1 MHPIVI
7 STGDPAGIGPEVT
20 LKAINALHDHPPI
33 IITIHNETLND
44 PYYKSYINNFQ
55 PFNPSKLSKN
65 CVYYSLIDHDAS
77 IIKKS
82 HQKDNAIIAHQCIMD
97 ALNIIKENN
106 YQNLV
111 TAPISK
117 EGLLNAN
124 IPFTGHTSLL
134 QSVFNINDASM
145 AFYSETLNIILATIH
160 IPLSEVEKNLSEEVL
175 NITIKNAHIFA
186 QNIGINQPK
195 IAIAGLNPHAGEN
208 GQFGSFEN
216 DILIPLINRHSSN
229 SYTLA
234 GPISPDIV
242 FKQALDGEAD
252 IVIALYHD
260 QGLIPVKL
268 LSFDSAVN
276 VTIGLP
282 ICRTSPD
289 HGTAFD
295 IAFQNKANHQSMLS
309 AINYCIQFNQ

>member
-1 MHPIVI
+1 
-7 STGDPAGIGPEVT
+7 
-20 LKAINALHDHPPI
+20 
-33 IITIHNETLND
+33 
-44 PYYKSYINNFQ
+44 
-55 PFNPSKLSKN
+55 
-65 CVYYSLIDHDAS
+65 
-77 IIKKS
+77 
-82 HQKDNAIIAHQCIMD
+82 MD

-160 IPLSEVEKNLSEEVL
+160 IPLSEVENLSEEVL

-276 VTIGLP
+276 VTIGFQYAEHPQITERHL
-282 ICRTSPD
+282 TS
-289 HGTAFD
+289 HFK
-295 IAFQNKANHQSMLS
+295 IKQI
-309 AINYCIQFNQ
+309 INLCSQPLTIVSI